1 MDFYSAWQFLSEHRI
16 FNTRFEH
23 DLWFDVVKVDPETGA
38 INLLDRSK
46 NTKVEVWLEHGPY
59 DASWGGCTH
68 DIDLDCGGDTFED
81 AIIALAKLVKQH
93 YTDDG
98 TKICIY

>member
-1 MDFYSAWQFLSEHRI
+1 MDFYSAWLFLSEHKI
-16 FNTRFEH
+16 FNDRFSY

-38 INLLDRSK
+38 INLLDKSK

-59 DASWGGCTH
+59 DEAWEGCTH
-68 DIDLDCGGDTFED
+68 DIDLDCGGDTFEE
-81 AIIALAKLVKQH
+81 AIIKLAELVKKH